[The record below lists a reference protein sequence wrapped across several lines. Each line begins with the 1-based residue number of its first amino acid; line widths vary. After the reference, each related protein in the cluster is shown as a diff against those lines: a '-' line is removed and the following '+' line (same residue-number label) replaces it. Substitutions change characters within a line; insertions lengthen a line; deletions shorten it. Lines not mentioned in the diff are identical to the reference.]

1 MWQHSVGKRE
11 AARPDFSFNQTRRR
25 FRARYIGARIVA
37 TANPIGTTM
46 KNIENHSRRPGEA

>member
-1 MWQHSVGKRE
+1 VKPRAS
-11 AARPDFSFNQTRRR
+11 DFSFNQTRRR

-46 KNIENHSRRPGEA
+46 KNIENHSGRSGEA